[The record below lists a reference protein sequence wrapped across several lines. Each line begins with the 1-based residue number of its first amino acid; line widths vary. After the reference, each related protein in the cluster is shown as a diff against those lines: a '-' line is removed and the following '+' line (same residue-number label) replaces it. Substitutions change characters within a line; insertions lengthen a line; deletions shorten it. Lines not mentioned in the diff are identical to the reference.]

1 MSKQEPTV
9 WQQCKAISEALAPRP
24 RPEDPQETVRRLRA
38 ALLAQLAAGS
48 EKGAKLA
55 ARLANADGPIQVAP
69 EEWPDEL
76 WDSLQRSAQRR

>member
-1 MSKQEPTV
+1 MSTEEPTV
-9 WQQCKAISEALAPRP
+9 WQQCKAISEALAP

-69 EEWPDEL
+69 EEWPEEL
-76 WDSLQRSAQRR
+76 WDSLQRNVQRR